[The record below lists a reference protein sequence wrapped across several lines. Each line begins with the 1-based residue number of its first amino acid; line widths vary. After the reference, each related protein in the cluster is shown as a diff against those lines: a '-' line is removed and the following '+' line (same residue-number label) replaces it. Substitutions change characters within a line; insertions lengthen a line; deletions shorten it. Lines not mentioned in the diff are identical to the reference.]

1 MNKNLIN
8 GKVYKRMREKQCFS
22 IFFCG
27 CNQLKSFHNGRK
39 GNMNFGKSKK
49 CTATSGKHP

>member
-1 MNKNLIN
+1 M
-8 GKVYKRMREKQCFS
+8 GKIGEGAIEKSCFS

-39 GNMNFGKSKK
+39 GNNTGEFS
-49 CTATSGKHP
+49 TVAL